1 MPDLQLL
8 EKLSTAWIE
17 AKEAEII
24 ANKNRVAVEKHLLDL
39 YEFNKPDGSKTFSD
53 ITESNTLIK
62 VTITNKMN
70 SKLDIDAYSG
80 VKDPDTGLT
89 IEESIPLEL
98 RPVDYV
104 PKLIPAA
111 IKWLKENELE
121 IARKL
126 ARCIT
131 EKPAKSGVKVVRS
144 SLS

>member
-1 MPDLQLL
+1 VPDLQKL
-8 EKLSTAWIE
+8 EELSIAWLE
-17 AKEAEII
+17 AKAKETA
-24 ANKNRVAVEKHLLDL
+24 ANKQRVAVEKQLLDL
-39 YEFNKPDGSKTFSD
+39 YQFTKPDGSKTFSD
-53 ITESNTLIK
+53 ITSNATVK
-62 VTITNKMN
+62 VTITNKIN

-80 VKDPDTGLT
+80 VKDPDTDLT

-111 IKWLKENELE
+111 IKWLKENEQE

-131 EKPAKSGVKVVRS
+131 EKPAKPGVKVVREEI
-144 SLS
+144 

>member
-8 EKLSTAWIE
+8 EELSIAWIKVKTIE
-17 AKEAEII
+17 TA
-24 ANKNRVAVEKHLLDL
+24 ANKERVAVEKQLLEL

-53 ITESNTLIK
+53 ITESDTLVK

-70 SKLDIDAYSG
+70 FKLDIDAYSG

-89 IEESIPLEL
+89 IEELIPLEL